1 MEISLLALRYFQ
13 KTARLQH
20 LSRAAEELRIVQPAL
35 SRMIHSLEEEMGVSF
50 FDRKGRNIVLND
62 YGKIFLKYTDQ
73 ILLAMES
80 ARQELKDKHDKDHAT
95 VTLSL
100 FAASKIIPALL
111 TDFQKENPNI
121 RLQIF
126 QQGVFSDD
134 AMEAD
139 LSLFS
144 SITPVNNDH
153 SVTLLEEEL
162 FLALPASDPRAS
174 VQEAKLADFADS
186 GFISLQQGK
195 NLRTITDFYC
205 QMAGFTPSICL
216 ECDSPGTVR
225 EFIQAGFGVSFVP
238 GVTWCGVADEKVALV
253 PISSPRCRRYIG
265 LSWKEQAY
273 LSDATLT
280 LRDYLVSNFAA
291 YAVRN
296 SEKYQSVKVEQKD
309 APR

>member
-13 KTARLQH
+13 KTAQLQH
-20 LSRAAEELRIVQPAL
+20 LSRAASELHIVQPAL
-35 SRMIHSLEEEMGVSF
+35 SRMIHSLEEEMGVPF
-50 FDRKGRNIVLND
+50 FDRKNRSIVLND

-80 ARQELKDKHDKDHAT
+80 ARQELEDKQHKDIAT

-100 FAASKIIPALL
+100 YAASKIIPALL

-121 RLQIF
+121 RLQIL
-126 QQGVFSDD
+126 QQGISGDGAV
-134 AMEAD
+134 EAD

-144 SITPVNNDH
+144 SITPMDNDH

-162 FLALPASDPRAS
+162 FLALPTSDPRAS
-174 VQEAKLADFADS
+174 LQEAKLTDFADS

-195 NLRTITDFYC
+195 TLRTITDFYC
-205 QMAGFTPSICL
+205 RMAGFTPNICL

-225 EFIQAGFGVSFVP
+225 EFIRAGFGISFVP

-253 PISSPRCRRYIG
+253 PISAPSCRRYIG

-280 LRDYLVSNFAA
+280 LRDYLIKNFAA
-291 YAVRN
+291 YAIRN
-296 SEKYQSVKVEQKD
+296 SEKYRQARTTQEETS
-309 APR
+309 R